1 LLDFKPHSLFYCPMF
16 LIVSGGEAP
25 GNAFVRER
33 ADEARM
39 VIAADRGAQ
48 YCLEAGVTP
57 DLVVGDMDSL
67 PRALYRRIE
76 AAGIPMKVHP
86 PMKDETDTRLAL
98 DEAIALGA
106 RKVEIIAATG
116 DRFDH
121 TLANVHLLYAAHILK
136 VDACLSSPRF
146 RIFLVEGEATLAG
159 ARGGTVSFLPLTM
172 EARGVT
178 LTGFRWPLADA
189 LMKVGDPY
197 GVSNIA
203 TEDDARITVKEGVLI
218 AVVEGPVHGH
228 KG

>member
-1 LLDFKPHSLFYCPMF
+1 MF

-33 ADEARM
+33 ADAARM

-48 YCLEAGVTP
+48 YCLDAGVTP

-67 PRALYRRIE
+67 PRPLCRKIS
-76 AAGIPMKVHP
+76 AAGIPMKVHS

-121 TLANVHLLYAAHILK
+121 SLANVHLLYAALHRK
-136 VDACLSSPRF
+136 VDACLSSPGS
-146 RIFLVEGEATLAG
+146 RIFLVEGETTLAG
-159 ARGGTVSFLPLTM
+159 ARGATVSLLPLTM

-178 LTGFRWPLADA
+178 LTGFKWPLTDT

-197 GVSNIA
+197 GVSNVA
-203 TEDDARITVKEGVLI
+203 TENDARIAVSEGVLI
-218 AVVEGPVHGH
+218 VVVGGPAAGH